1 MPNTLPTLYCPN
13 PKCQAKNTELDPV
26 CQECGSALPK
36 RYLWVIGSTGK
47 PGETL
52 TDRYVFRG
60 PQVVVDTQTSLP
72 VKLTTDLPNGLIPYL
87 KLFPYRLHVPQLY
100 TVIPPE
106 RKKDYPIV
114 LLEQAPLCGADFF
127 ETESVHGAT
136 EFLTSP
142 GLSLIESWSY
152 AQPLRQVNWLWQMAQ
167 LWQPFLSHGVASTL
181 LQPELLRVEERLLR
195 VLELQP
201 EFEETPTLAHLG
213 SLWQQWLPGTA
224 EPLVPDYEKLCQGL
238 IQGSISSPELLLD
251 QLEQL
256 LVRYQEHYQLKID
269 ISARTDTG
277 QMRNHNEDACYP
289 SHTILEQNS
298 LERLAVVCDGVGGHD
313 GGEVASAI
321 AIEAMT
327 SHLTRLQQGA
337 LPTDVV
343 IAELEAATFQANDL
357 ISERNDEEK
366 RQDRRRMGTTLVTTL
381 IHNQQAYITHIGD
394 SRAYM
399 ITAAG
404 CYQLTVDDDIASR
417 EVRLGYLP
425 YRDALKQP
433 ASGSL
438 TQALGMASSSVL
450 RPTVQRLILDED
462 CVILLCSDGLS
473 DYDRVESLWR
483 SEVLPLLHQETDL
496 VTVTKRLIDQAN
508 ELNGHDNVTVA
519 ILHCRVDRSRIPGP
533 TGSSRRTQLQSPVT
547 TRAQTS
553 TAAAVAPSSSQTSS
567 SSGGWKI
574 WAIAGLL
581 GALALGGLAYFFLR
595 SKPNPA
601 PLVTSTLPEK
611 VELSFEQLAADTL
624 LEIQP
629 VDQQETDLEVWQS
642 RESSPLSEPPTIDLE
657 SPPAKIPFAKGS
669 LIRVLGLL
677 QNPPD
682 VEPAAPNADMW
693 VRVQI
698 CTPPSPIAAPE
709 FAPEE
714 TVSDGTSPDP
724 DPKLEGQPSPV
735 LEDQPPLPPQEA
747 GAPPTATTPDQP
759 QVGWIPWTD
768 LQEQTVLKAEAPTF
782 KAPFCGRS
790 GTGAGTIPSGNL
802 PQ

>member
-13 PKCQAKNTELDPV
+13 PQCQAKNTELDSF

-36 RYLWVIGSTGK
+36 RYLWVIGTTGK
-47 PGETL
+47 SGETL

-60 PQVVVDTQTSLP
+60 PQVVLDTQISLP
-72 VKLTTDLPNGLIPYL
+72 IKLNIDLPSGLIPYL

-100 TVIPPE
+100 TVIPPK
-106 RKKDYPIV
+106 RKKDFPVV
-114 LLEQAPLCGADFF
+114 LLEQAPLSAADFF
-127 ETESVHGAT
+127 EIEGVNSAD
-136 EFLTSP
+136 FLTST

-167 LWQPFLSHGVASTL
+167 LWQPLLSQGVASTL
-181 LQPELLRVEERLLR
+181 LQPHLLRVEERLLR
-195 VLELQP
+195 LLELHP
-201 EFEETPTLAHLG
+201 EFEETPTLVHLG
-213 SLWQQWLPGTA
+213 RLWQQWLPGTA
-224 EPLVPDYEKLCQGL
+224 EPLVPDFEKLCQAL
-238 IQGSISSPELLLD
+238 VQGSIASPELLLD

-256 LVRYQEHYQLKID
+256 LVRYQEPYQLKID

-289 SHTILEQNS
+289 SHTVLEQNS

-327 SHLTRLQQGA
+327 SHLTQLQQGA

-366 RQDRRRMGTTLVTTL
+366 RQERRRMGTTLVTAL

-394 SRAYM
+394 SRAYL

-417 EVRLGYLP
+417 EVRLGYIP

-473 DYDRVESLWR
+473 DYDRVEMLWR
-483 SEVLPLLHQETDL
+483 TEVLPLLHQETDL
-496 VTVTKRLIDQAN
+496 VTVTKSLIDQAN
-508 ELNGHDNVTVA
+508 ELNGHDNITVA
-519 ILHCRVDRSRIPGP
+519 ILHCRVARPRMSGSPGA
-533 TGSSRRTQLQSPVT
+533 SRRTQLQSSVT
-547 TRAQTS
+547 TSVQ
-553 TAAAVAPSSSQTSS
+553 PSDPVSMALPSHQA
-567 SSGGWKI
+567 SGQWKR

-581 GALALGGLAYFFLR
+581 GALALGGLAYVFLR
-595 SKPNPA
+595 PRPVLSPPIA
-601 PLVTSTLPEK
+601 ISTAPEK
-611 VELSFEQLAADTL
+611 IELSFEQLAVDTL
-624 LEIQP
+624 LDIQP
-629 VDQQETDLEVWQS
+629 IDQQKTAIEVWQQS
-642 RESSPLSEPPTIDLE
+642 QPPTVDRDGT
-657 SPPAKIPFAKGS
+657 PASIPFTKGS
-669 LIRVLGLL
+669 VVRVVGLL

-682 VEPAAPNADMW
+682 VEPPAPNVDRW
-693 VRVQI
+693 LKIQI
-698 CTPPSPIAAPE
+698 CPPMPSPAATSDSVLKE
-709 FAPEE
+709 AGSEATSQEVAPKQ
-714 TVSDGTSPDP
+714 SI
-724 DPKLEGQPSPV
+724 QPSPGAKQA
-735 LEDQPPLPPQEA
+735 LPSQP
-747 GAPPTATTPDQP
+747 GAQPTTSQP
-759 QVGWIPWTD
+759 QIGWVRWTD
-768 LQEQTVLKAEAPTF
+768 LQKQVVLKVNAPALD
-782 KAPFCGRS
+782 APFCGRS
-790 GTGAGTIPSGNL
+790 SVDGTSEAPSGRVT
-802 PQ
+802 P